1 MKTCWDLSLQMLVPI
16 LDDDADAVD
25 DQKKLDSIHI
35 MIELL
40 EETTIVNLS
49 RWEFYFSK
57 GWFCCLHKLESTVHF
72 QYRR

>member
-1 MKTCWDLSLQMLVPI
+1 MLVPI

-40 EETTIVNLS
+40 EETRILNLS

-57 GWFCCLHKLESTVHF
+57 GWFYSLHKLESTVHF